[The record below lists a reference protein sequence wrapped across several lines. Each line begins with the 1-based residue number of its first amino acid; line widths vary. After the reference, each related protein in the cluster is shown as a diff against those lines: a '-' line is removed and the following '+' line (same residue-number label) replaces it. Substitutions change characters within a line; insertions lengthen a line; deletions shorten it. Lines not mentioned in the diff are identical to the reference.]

1 MTIVEKAA
9 YLRGLAE
16 GLGLV
21 PDDSAQGRLWAALS
35 ELLGDMAHEIEDLQR
50 AQLDT
55 AEAVDELAER
65 LYADEDEDEDEEEDD
80 AGRVLYDAACPFCG
94 EEIRRWTRAWSPVRT
109 AASGLLLIWARQRT
123 TKKKNSPWF

>member
-35 ELLGDMAHEIEDLQR
+35 ELLGDMAREIEDLQT

-55 AEAVDELAER
+55 AEAVEELAEC
-65 LYADEDEDEDEEEDD
+65 LYADEDEDEDEDEEDETD
-80 AGRVLYDAACPFCG
+80 SVLYDATCPFCG
-94 EEIRRWTRAWSPVRT
+94 EEITLDEQTLDKGGIACPRCGKRLAFDLGE
-109 AASGLLLIWARQRT
+109 AED
-123 TKKKNSPWF
+123 N

>member
-9 YLRGLAE
+9 YLRGLAQ

-35 ELLGDMAHEIEDLQR
+35 ELLGDMAHEIEDLQH

-65 LYADEDEDEDEEEDD
+65 LYADEDEDEDEDEKEDD

-94 EEIRRWTRAWSPVRT
+94 EEITLDEQMLDKGVIACPHCGKRLAFDLGE
-109 AASGLLLIWARQRT
+109 AED
-123 TKKKNSPWF
+123 N